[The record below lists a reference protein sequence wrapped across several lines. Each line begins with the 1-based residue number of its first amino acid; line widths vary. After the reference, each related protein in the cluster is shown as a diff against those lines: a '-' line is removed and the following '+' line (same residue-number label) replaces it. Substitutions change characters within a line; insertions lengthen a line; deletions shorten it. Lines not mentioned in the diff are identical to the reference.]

1 MSWVRDILENQM
13 TGKNFNTGICALMLF
28 GLAGCS
34 GLPSINMPSLSMNS
48 APLQV
53 DIEATAVAAQII
65 HTKRPVLLHIAG
77 YSDARN
83 ATSSGKIGNIS
94 APVNDM
100 LGTGLYMQDIP
111 ATISTAMAK
120 QLSASGFQTTAHGGQ
135 ALTGNSDFEISGI
148 IREFTL
154 HIAGRDE
161 VSIVLETTL
170 RDTRTGAILWSGAVA
185 EKADRFAGVT
195 GNTRNSVTRFLAD
208 ALAKVTSKTR
218 DALSESLMQAYPD
231 LFLQAAPARRTT
243 PGVTVLVA
251 PVAAA
256 QTVQLARTGDSGRL
270 TIVTTPSRVK
280 VYVGDVYYGL
290 SPLKLD
296 LEAGI
301 HTLHFRQ
308 DALKA
313 ATEKV
318 SVRKGET
325 TELEMKLER

>member
-1 MSWVRDILENQM
+1 M
-13 TGKNFNTGICALMLF
+13 TGKTLNAMVCVLILS

-34 GLPSINMPSLSMNS
+34 GLPSISMPSLGSPT

-53 DIEATAVAAQII
+53 DIEVPPAARII
-65 HTKRPVLLHIAG
+65 HSKRPLVLHIAG
-77 YSDARN
+77 YSDAR
-83 ATSSGKIGNIS
+83 AVASSGKIGNIS

-100 LGTGLYMQDIP
+100 LGTGLYIRDIP
-111 ATISTAMAK
+111 ATVSAAMAK
-120 QLSASGFQTTAHGGQ
+120 QLSASGFQTTANDGKTLAGK
-135 ALTGNSDFEISGI
+135 SDFEVSGI
-148 IREFTL
+148 IRELTL
-154 HIAGRDE
+154 NIAARDE

-170 RDTRTGAILWSGAVA
+170 RDSRTGAILWSGAVA

-218 DALSESLMQAYPD
+218 DALSESLMQSYPD

-251 PVAAA
+251 PEAAA
-256 QTVQLARTGDSGRL
+256 QASPLARTGGSGRL
-270 TIVTTPSRVK
+270 TIVTTPPRVK

-308 DALKA
+308 DAFKA

>member
-1 MSWVRDILENQM
+1 M
-13 TGKNFNTGICALMLF
+13 TEKMRNAVVCVLMLC
-28 GLAGCS
+28 GSLAGCS
-34 GLPSINMPSLSMNS
+34 GLPSISMPSLSS
-48 APLQV
+48 TSTHLQV
-53 DIEATAVAAQII
+53 DIEAAPVAAQIV
-65 HTKRPVLLHIAG
+65 HTKRPLVLHIAG
-77 YSDARN
+77 YSDNRTA
-83 ATSSGKIGNIS
+83 AASGKIGNIS

-100 LGTGLYMQDIP
+100 LGTVLTMQDIP
-111 ATISTAMAK
+111 GTVSAAMAK
-120 QLSASGFQTTAHGGQ
+120 QLSASGYKISANG
-135 ALTGNSDFEISGI
+135 GNSDFEISGI

-195 GNTRNSVTRFLAD
+195 GNTRNSVTRYLGD

-218 DALSESLMQAYPD
+218 DAISESLMQAHPD
-231 LFLQAAPARRTT
+231 LFLQATSAWRTT

-251 PVAAA
+251 PEAA
-256 QTVQLARTGDSGRL
+256 VQAAPLTRAGGSGRL
-270 TIVTTPSRVK
+270 TVITTPSRVK

-308 DALKA
+308 DTFKT

-318 SVRKGET
+318 SVRKNKT